1 MHIILNFVKKYNKMN
16 KKYIITFSLIVF
28 ACVQVLA
35 CTSAIVS
42 AKASK
47 NGRPLLWK
55 NRDTG
60 TEHNFVEKVDAE
72 DGNYAYVAL
81 YNGGDS
87 TLRDAWLGMNEVG
100 FAIMNTA
107 SYNLAPDTAKLK
119 DQEGFVMSLALK
131 KCRTLADFEV
141 LLDTI
146 SKPMGVQ
153 ANFGLID
160 ANGSF
165 RV

>member
-1 MHIILNFVKKYNKMN
+1 MMKRKLFV
-16 KKYIITFSLIVF
+16 TLGLFLFASLQVF
-28 ACVQVLA
+28 A

-47 NGRPLLWK
+47 TGRPLLWK

-60 TEHNFVEKVDAE
+60 TEHNFVEKVEAK

-81 YNGGDS
+81 YNGGDKK
-87 TLRDAWLGMNEVG
+87 LRDAWLGMNEVG

-119 DQEGFVMSLALK
+119 DQEGYVMSLAL
-131 KCRTLADFEV
+131 
-141 LLDTI
+141 
-146 SKPMGVQ
+146 Q
-153 ANFGLID
+153 
-160 ANGSF
+160 
-165 RV
+165 